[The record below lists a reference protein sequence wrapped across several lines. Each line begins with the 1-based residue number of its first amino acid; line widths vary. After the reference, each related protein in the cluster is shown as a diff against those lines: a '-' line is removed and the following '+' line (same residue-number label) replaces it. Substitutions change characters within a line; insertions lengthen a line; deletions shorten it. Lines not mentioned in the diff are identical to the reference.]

1 MENVTRAF
9 IARLKEPVSGLS
21 HLMGFLI
28 SLFAGGV
35 LVGATQE
42 GKGRQLTSLIFVG
55 SMAMVYLA
63 SAAYHL
69 VPAGPALEKR
79 LHILDRAA
87 IFVMIAGTS
96 TPFYFYAYAEPLRT
110 QMMVIIWALAA
121 VGVGMKLLWRSAPR
135 LLYVGIYLLMGWIA
149 LFRLEETLAGLPPVV
164 FKYLA
169 AGGVAYTLGAII
181 YALKRPNFSKHFGF
195 HEIWHV
201 FVLLGTAFHYV
212 GIYLLAVG

>member
-1 MENVTRAF
+1 MENITRAF

-21 HLMGFLI
+21 HLLGFLI

-35 LVGATQE
+35 LVGATQA
-42 GKGRQLTSLIFVG
+42 GMGRQLSSLVFVG
-55 SMAMVYLA
+55 CMAGVYLA
-63 SAAYHL
+63 SSAYHL
-69 VPAGPALEKR
+69 IPASPPVERR

-87 IFVMIAGTS
+87 IFLMIAGTS
-96 TPFYFYAYAEPLRT
+96 TPFYFYAYDEPLRT
-110 QMMVIIWALAA
+110 QMMIIIWTLA
-121 VGVGMKLLWRSAPR
+121 GLGIGMKLLWRGAPR
-135 LLYVGIYLLMGWIA
+135 MLFVAIYLLMGWIS
-149 LFRLEETLAGLPPVV
+149 LFRLEETIAGLPPLV

-181 YALKRPNFSKHFGF
+181 YAIRRPNFSKHVGF
-195 HEIWHV
+195 HEIWHG